1 MSKKKALSSSEM
13 LVDVATKGLQDLKG
27 EKIIS
32 IDLRET
38 ENAVCDFFI
47 ICSGTSNTHVNA
59 LSKAVQE
66 EVRKTLNDKPWHSEG
81 FGNAEWILL
90 DYVNVVIHIFQEETR
105 DFYNVE
111 GLWADAKFKEY
122 N

>member
-66 EVRKTLNDKPWHSEG
+66 EVRKTLNDKPWHS
-81 FGNAEWILL
+81 
-90 DYVNVVIHIFQEETR
+90 
-105 DFYNVE
+105 
-111 GLWADAKFKEY
+111 
-122 N
+122 